1 LLIPDTPPEI
11 SRDLLVVKEDDERT
25 VSTIDSAAKDVS
37 LNRQIT
43 QAIRHAPFAS
53 TSSTTSKELLV
64 NDQTTLWSGCNG
76 YTGDDMLSFTHMC
89 KAISEVIECLYA
101 GQRGGYC
108 LANKAMNDSV
118 NSSIAKDDISKSSSP
133 VSFSKKERD
142 SMKCLSALGA
152 KDKEAI

>member
-1 LLIPDTPPEI
+1 MLIPDTPPEI
-11 SRDLLVVKEDDERT
+11 GRDLLVVKEDDERT

-53 TSSTTSKELLV
+53 TSSMTSKELLV
-64 NDQTTLWSGCNG
+64 KDQTTLWSGCNG

-101 GQRGGYC
+101 GQQGRYC
-108 LANKAMNDSV
+108 LVNDSI

-133 VSFSKKERD
+133 ISFSTKERD
-142 SMKCLSALGA
+142 SMKCL
-152 KDKEAI
+152 